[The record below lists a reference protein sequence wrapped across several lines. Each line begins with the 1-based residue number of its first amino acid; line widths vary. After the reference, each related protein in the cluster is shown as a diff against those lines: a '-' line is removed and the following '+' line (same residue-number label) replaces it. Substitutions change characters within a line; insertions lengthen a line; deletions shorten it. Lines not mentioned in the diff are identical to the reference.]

1 MRQYFMKILF
11 VLLSHFIISSIA
23 NAEVIVKDNA
33 IYLTGELHQNQLDE
47 FKKTLEEVPQTKEII
62 IQKCVGGTVLAARL
76 FSELIVEKQL
86 STVAEAQV
94 SSACAFA
101 FMAGKRRRFSEKP
114 GANFVGFHGARS
126 KDSKQPEPSSTSS
139 LMEFLLKRTDGK
151 LDIRLQKLI
160 SDSWKPA
167 EGVVFLSRNY
177 YFFKISETRYCDG
190 SGGSNLSL
198 CDKLPDFDHYKN
210 GILTTP

>member
-1 MRQYFMKILF
+1 MPYLREFF
-11 VLLSHFIISSIA
+11 FFLLCVSLCTLIA
-23 NAEVIVKDNA
+23 EAGVIVKDGA
-33 IYLTGELHQNQLDE
+33 IYLTGNLHQGQISD
-47 FKKTLEEVPQTKEII
+47 FQKALEDNPQTREIV
-62 IQKCVGGTVLAARL
+62 IQKCVGGTLLAARL
-76 FSELIVEKQL
+76 FSELIEEKQL